1 MALTRWDALES
12 PRPFRE
18 VVDRLLD
25 SSFFG
30 MTPFGITAHRLP
42 VDVFETEHDF
52 VIEAVL
58 PGVKP
63 EEIQLTA
70 KGGLL
75 TIQTAVHE
83 ESRDKEGA
91 TFIRRERFTGEMT
104 RTIELPGEVDV
115 DKVKAVYEDGM
126 LTLRVPKVEAAV
138 PKKIPVETKRELS
151 IRW

>member
-1 MALTRWDALES
+1 MALTRWDAVETPL
-12 PRPFRE
+12 PFRE

-30 MTPFGITAHRLP
+30 MTPFGITPHRLP
-42 VDVFETEHDF
+42 VDVFETEHQY

-70 KGGLL
+70 KGALL
-75 TIQTAVHE
+75 TIQTVVHK
-83 ESRDKEGA
+83 ESRDKEAA

-115 DKVKAVYEDGM
+115 DKVKAVYEDGV

-138 PKKIPVETKRELS
+138 ARKIPVETKKS
-151 IRW
+151 

>member
-12 PRPFRE
+12 PLPFRD
-18 VVDRLLD
+18 VFDRLLD

-42 VDVFETEHDF
+42 MDVFETEHQY

-83 ESRDKEGA
+83 GPKDTEGG
-91 TFIRRERFTGEMT
+91 TVIRRERFTGVMT
-104 RTIELPGEVDV
+104 RTIELPSEVDV
-115 DKVKAVYEDGM
+115 DKVKAVYEDGV
-126 LTLRVPKVEAAV
+126 LTLRVPKVEAAIA
-138 PKKIPVETKRELS
+138 KQIPVETKKS
-151 IRW
+151 